1 MSLEMKKIREKV
13 LEMSDFLCIFAAK
26 LKHH

>member
-1 MSLEMKKIREKV
+1 MSLEMKKINEKV
-13 LEMSDFLCIFAAK
+13 LEMCYFLCIFAVN